1 MFGDTLDKSKTHPVP
16 FLHKVF
22 ECSQQDHYL
31 LFVVSPVSI
40 QHFNI
45 YGASQKT
52 PKSCFCISKKKKN
65 AANQYNGKIRRKTA
79 IFQKKKRGF
88 RLREEQMFAALYR
101 ASVAN

>member
-1 MFGDTLDKSKTHPVP
+1 MQLHCLFRKMFGDTLDKSKTHPVP

-52 PKSCFCISKKKKN
+52 PKSCFCISKKKKKKCSKSIQWQ
-65 AANQYNGKIRRKTA
+65 NQEENCNFSK
-79 IFQKKKRGF
+79 KKKRF
-88 RLREEQMFAALYR
+88 
-101 ASVAN
+101 

>member
-1 MFGDTLDKSKTHPVP
+1 MQLHCLFRKMFGDTLDKSKTHPVP

-52 PKSCFCISKKKKN
+52 PKSCFCISKKKKKCSKSIQWQ
-65 AANQYNGKIRRKTA
+65 NQEENCNFSK
-79 IFQKKKRGF
+79 KKKRF
-88 RLREEQMFAALYR
+88 
-101 ASVAN
+101 